1 MFGDLFRKLVPLGI
15 AAAGAYTGASIFGS
29 GGAGNIF
36 ASSALTDGWKKKLTM
51 EAIKKGVKGV
61 FKTDEGTDIPYMS
74 PSYASMDF
82 DDYLMELAASEKAG
96 AGEFPGP
103 IKSTDPEAV
112 AYAWQRRLNS
122 YVGSGEIT

>member
-1 MFGDLFRKLVPLGI
+1 MFGDLFRKLIPLGI
-15 AAAGAYTGASIFGS
+15 AAAGAYTGESIYGR

-36 ASSALTDGWKKKLTM
+36 ASSSLTEGWKKKLTM
-51 EAIKKGVKGV
+51 EAIKKGAKSIFKG
-61 FKTDEGTDIPYMS
+61 KEDMPYS
-74 PSYASMDF
+74 SRSYRNMDF
-82 DDYLMELAASEKAG
+82 DDYLMELAVTEKAG
-96 AGEFPGP
+96 EGEFPGP